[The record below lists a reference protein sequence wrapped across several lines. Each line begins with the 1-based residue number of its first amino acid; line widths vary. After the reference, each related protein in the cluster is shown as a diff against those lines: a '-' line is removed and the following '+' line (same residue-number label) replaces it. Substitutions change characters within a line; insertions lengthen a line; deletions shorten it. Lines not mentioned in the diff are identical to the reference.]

1 MLVSKT
7 NKIPDKEITV
17 VLGPISVK
25 VFESEKWARERFAIN
40 LLEREVI
47 AKGGNAI
54 INFSVRR
61 VGLEMKDTYSGIAV
75 VARTSN
81 LSRKCIVGSTGSQTN
96 DIFYIVCIA
105 GRKNGII
112 FKKNVCWNNIF
123 IRIVRNCSSYYI
135 GNSLL

>member
-75 VARTSN
+75 VAEDF
-81 LSRKCIVGSTGSQTN
+81 KP
-96 DIFYIVCIA
+96 
-105 GRKNGII
+105 
-112 FKKNVCWNNIF
+112 FKKVYCGKYGKPNKRYFLYCMH
-123 IRIVRNCSSYYI
+123 C
-135 GNSLL
+135 GEKKTE